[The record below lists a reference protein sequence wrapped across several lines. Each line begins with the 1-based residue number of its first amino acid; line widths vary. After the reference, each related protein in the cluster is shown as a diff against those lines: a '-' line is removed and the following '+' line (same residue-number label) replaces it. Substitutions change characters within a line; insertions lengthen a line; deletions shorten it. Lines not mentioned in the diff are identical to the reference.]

1 MIRLV
6 SDMPVLVKIC
16 GITRLEDALASV
28 EAGADALG
36 FNFFPASPRY
46 ITPDAAALIASALPF
61 QIRKVGVFV
70 NATPEA
76 VAGIRR
82 TVGLDTVQLHGD
94 EDPSDFAVGGTLWR
108 ALRVD
113 AAFRAEALPQWRVEA
128 ILLDGPAGA
137 LYGGAGH
144 PFDWEAARGIA
155 RRIVIAGGLDHQN
168 VAEAIRLAQP
178 WGVDSCSRLESAPG
192 IKDHGRIRAFVK
204 AVRDADH
211 RQ

>member
-1 MIRLV
+1 
-6 SDMPVLVKIC
+6 MPVLVKIC

-46 ITPDAAALIASALPF
+46 VSPEVAGQIVSALPAG
-61 QIRKVGVFV
+61 IRKVGVFV
-70 NATPEA
+70 NPEPEA
-76 VAGIRR
+76 VARIRK

-94 EDPSDFAVGGTLWR
+94 EDPALFTGVDPLWR

-113 AAFRAEALPQWRVEA
+113 AAFRADAIPPWPVEA
-128 ILLDGPAGA
+128 ILLDGPAGV
-137 LYGGAGH
+137 LYGGAGL
-144 PFDWEAARGIA
+144 PFDWAAARGIGC
-155 RRIVIAGGLDHQN
+155 RIVIAGGLDAQN

-192 IKDHGRIRAFVK
+192 IKDHGRIHAFVK
-204 AVRDADH
+204 AVRDAVH
-211 RQ
+211 PT

>member
-1 MIRLV
+1 
-6 SDMPVLVKIC
+6 MPVLVKIC

-46 ITPDAAALIASALPF
+46 VSPEVAGRIVSVLPAG
-61 QIRKVGVFV
+61 IRKVGVFV
-70 NATPEA
+70 NPEPEA
-76 VAGIRR
+76 VARIRK

-94 EDPSDFAVGGTLWR
+94 EDPVLFTGVDPLWR

-113 AAFRAEALPQWRVEA
+113 AGFRADALPSWPVEA
-128 ILLDGPAGA
+128 ILLDGPAGV
-137 LYGGAGH
+137 LYGGAGL
-144 PFDWEAARGIA
+144 PFDWAAARGIGC
-155 RRIVIAGGLDHQN
+155 RIVIAGGLDAQN

-204 AVRDADH
+204 AVRDAVH
-211 RQ
+211 HA